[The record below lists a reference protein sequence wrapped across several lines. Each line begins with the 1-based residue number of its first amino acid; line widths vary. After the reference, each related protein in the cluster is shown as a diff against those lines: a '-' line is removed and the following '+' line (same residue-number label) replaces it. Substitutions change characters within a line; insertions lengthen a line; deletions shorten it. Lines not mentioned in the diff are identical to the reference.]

1 MKARFSVVSL
11 DAAQPD
17 CIERGLAQLP
27 ATTSL
32 AVACGNQREVRLLES
47 CKHTALPLV
56 AFSSCLTSASNTD
69 IGRADEHHLQV
80 LLVEDPDGA
89 YGLAS
94 ATLDPLNLATQ
105 VTGLLQAATLRANR
119 QGQQPTLIWVLQ
131 PPGYEEQLLAAISQ
145 NTGPHV
151 PVIGGSSADDDIGGL
166 WCQFDG
172 ERLGR
177 DLLVLIVM
185 YPSTP
190 ISWFFSSGYHQLN
203 LQATV
208 SKANARRIYQLDQ
221 QPALQVYN
229 SWLEK
234 LGVPTLLPGKILAQ
248 SALVPLGRLINSQ
261 PVPLYLLSH
270 PAEAYADGSIALM
283 SEVTEG
289 EQLYLMMGSEDAL
302 VRRAGHVV
310 RVAADTLKL
319 RYHAVPAAAVVFY
332 CAGCMLQVRNRYH
345 EIHQYVRDQLGDL
358 PFLIAYTF
366 GEQGCFADGS
376 NRHGNLMI
384 SALLFGTESHE

>member
-1 MKARFSVVSL
+1 MTARFSVVSL
-11 DAAQPD
+11 DAAKPD
-17 CIERGLAQLP
+17 CIARGLAQLP

-32 AVACGNQREVRLLES
+32 AVACGNQREIRLLADGNQ
-47 CKHTALPLV
+47 TQLPLV

-69 IGRADEHHLQV
+69 VGRADEHHLQV
-80 LLVEDPDGA
+80 LVIDDPAGA
-89 YGLAS
+89 YGIAS
-94 ATLDPLNLATQ
+94 TELDANNLSKQ
-105 VTGLLQAATLRANR
+105 VAELLQAATLQANR
-119 QGQQPTLIWVLQ
+119 QGQQPTLIWCLQ
-131 PPGYEEQLLAAISQ
+131 PPGYEEQLLVALGQ
-145 NTGPHV
+145 HTGPNV
-151 PVIGGSSADDDIGGL
+151 PVIGGSSADDEINGL

-172 ERLGR
+172 KQLGR

-185 YPSTP
+185 YPSCP

-208 SKANARRIYQLDQ
+208 SQASARRIYQLDQ

-229 SWLEK
+229 NWLDK
-234 LGVPTLLPGKILAQ
+234 LGVPALPIGKILAQ
-248 SALVPLGRLINSQ
+248 SALMPLGRVISRN

-283 SEVTEG
+283 SEVNEG
-289 EQLYLMMGSEDAL
+289 EQLYLMIGSEDAL

-319 RYHAVPAAAVVFY
+319 RYQAAPAAALVFY

-345 EIHQYVRDQLGDL
+345 EIHQHVRDQLGDL

-384 SALLFGTESHE
+384 AALLFGTDSHA